1 MAPPGN
7 SNARYHSD
15 LAAAVIESGELKI
28 PGEQTSMSNVLEGI
42 RVLDFGR
49 YIAGPFC
56 TSLLG
61 DMGAEVIRI
70 EKVQGSEDRF
80 LSPVSDT
87 GDGAL
92 FMQMGRNKLGMTLN
106 PMKPEGREVV
116 KKLVATADVVVAN
129 LPPDTL
135 HAMGL
140 DYDSLTAIKPDI
152 ILTMISAF
160 GTGGPYSNRVGFD
173 GLGQAMSGA
182 MYMTGTPEQP
192 VKSYAPFI
200 DFGTASLSA
209 VGTMAALFER
219 QKTGKGQVVE
229 ASLFNTALTMMN
241 GTLIEQA
248 MINRNRTATLNRS
261 QTSGPADTFKTRDG
275 WVLVQSVGG
284 PLFERWVALMGEPQW
299 LDDPRFKDDISRGDN
314 GALISERLASWC
326 AERSSAEVLAEMEAA
341 RIPAGPVMSPQQVL
355 DDPHVAA
362 RGMFKQLSYPGAD
375 KAAPVMDTPFSL
387 SATPAGVKSRA
398 PLLGEHTDQIM
409 TELGYSQ
416 AEIEQLRSIRVI

>member
-1 MAPPGN
+1 
-7 SNARYHSD
+7 
-15 LAAAVIESGELKI
+15 
-28 PGEQTSMSNVLEGI
+28 MSKVLEGI

-56 TSLLG
+56 ASLLS

-80 LSPVSDT
+80 VSPVTDA

-92 FMQMGRNKLGMTLN
+92 YMQMGRNKLGMTLN
-106 PMKPEGREVV
+106 PMKPEGREIVR
-116 KKLVATADVVVAN
+116 KLVATADVVVAN

-135 HAMGL
+135 AAMGL
-140 DYDSLTAIKPDI
+140 DYESLKAIKADI

-182 MYMTGTPEQP
+182 MFMSGTPDQP

-219 QKTGKGQVVE
+219 QRTGKGQVVE

-241 GTLIEQA
+241 GTLIEQS
-248 MINRNRTATLNRS
+248 MIAPNRVATLNRS

-275 WVLVQSVGG
+275 WVLIQSVGG
-284 PLFERWVALMGEPQW
+284 PLFERWVELMGEPHW
-299 LDDPRFKDDISRGDN
+299 LDDARFKDDISRGN
-314 GALISERLASWC
+314 HGELISERLGRWC
-326 AERSSAEVLAEMEAA
+326 AERTSQQVLSEMEAA

-355 DDPHVAA
+355 DDPHAAA
-362 RGMFKQLSYPGAD
+362 RKVFNYLEYPGAA
-375 KAAPVMDTPFSL
+375 KPAPVMQTPFSL
-387 SATPAGVKSRA
+387 SETPTEIHRRA
-398 PLLGEHTDQIM
+398 PTLGEHTDQLM
-409 TELGYSQ
+409 KELGYSD
-416 AEIEQLRSIRVI
+416 AEIQRLRAARII

>member
-1 MAPPGN
+1 
-7 SNARYHSD
+7 
-15 LAAAVIESGELKI
+15 
-28 PGEQTSMSNVLEGI
+28 MSNVLEGI

-56 TSLLG
+56 ASLLS

-106 PMKPEGREVV
+106 PMKPEGREIV
-116 KKLVATADVVVAN
+116 KKLVASADVVVAN

-140 DYDSLTAIKPDI
+140 DYDSLTAIKSDI

-160 GTGGPYSNRVGFD
+160 GTGGPYSNRIGFD

-182 MYMTGTPEQP
+182 MYMSGTAEQP
-192 VKSYAPFI
+192 VKSYAPYI

-241 GTLIEQA
+241 STLIEQA
-248 MINRNRTATLNRS
+248 MIERNRTASLNRS
-261 QTSGPADTFKTRDG
+261 QTSGPADTFRTRDG
-275 WVLVQSVGG
+275 WVLIQSVGG
-284 PLFERWVALMGEPQW
+284 PLFERWVGLMGEPEW
-299 LDDPRFKDDISRGDN
+299 LDDPRFKDDITRGDN
-314 GALISERLASWC
+314 GELISERLSRWC
-326 AERSSAEVLAEMEAA
+326 AERSSDEVLAAMEAA

-362 RGMFKQLSYPGAD
+362 RGMFQQLDYPGAI
-375 KAAPVMDTPFSL
+375 KAAPIMTTPFSL
-387 SATPAGVKSRA
+387 SATPTAVKHRA

-409 TELGYSQ
+409 QELGYSD
-416 AEIEQLRSIRVI
+416 ADISQLRSIRVI

>member
-1 MAPPGN
+1 
-7 SNARYHSD
+7 
-15 LAAAVIESGELKI
+15 
-28 PGEQTSMSNVLEGI
+28 MSNVLEGI

-56 TSLLG
+56 ASLLS

-116 KKLVATADVVVAN
+116 KKLVASADVVVAN

-248 MINRNRTATLNRS
+248 MIERNRTATLNRS

-275 WVLVQSVGG
+275 WVLIQSVGG
-284 PLFERWVALMGEPQW
+284 PLFERWVALMGEPEW
-299 LDDPRFKDDISRGDN
+299 LDDPRFKDDITRGDN
-314 GALISERLASWC
+314 GELISERLARWC
-326 AERSSAEVLAEMEAA
+326 AERNSAEVLAEMEAA

-362 RGMFKQLSYPGAD
+362 RGMFKQLEYPGAS
-375 KAAPVMDTPFSL
+375 KAAPVMTTPFSL
-387 SATPAGVKSRA
+387 SANPTAVKHRA

-409 TELGYSQ
+409 QELGYSAAQ
-416 AEIEQLRSIRVI
+416 IEQLRSIRVI